1 MQSSSFCNP
10 WCRESA
16 SARRFSFFNFST
28 CCFFQGR
35 NSLIY
40 LDLQNPR
47 IFFRMLKAGES
58 AEELTDISE
67 RGQEAFHEL
76 ESSKKPFVA
85 AIHGVALGG
94 GLEVCGLRI
103 AR

>member
-1 MQSSSFCNP
+1 
-10 WCRESA
+10 
-16 SARRFSFFNFST
+16 
-28 CCFFQGR
+28 
-35 NSLIY
+35 
-40 LDLQNPR
+40 
-47 IFFRMLKAGES
+47 MLKAGES